1 MFTLPCYSGLV
12 SNDREEISALSYL
25 TAHSGSDG
33 LADNSMEFV
42 AFFSNKKQVSAIEV
56 DVRMNKERQLV
67 LHHDI
72 LGEGQHYV
80 ALEDVFAYISRENS
94 PIRINCDLKETG
106 LEEAVYGLADKYALW
121 PQVELSGTVASRYL
135 AKWCDQIL
143 MNIENGMDDALHG
156 EHIGR
161 WGENVLL
168 EALAKLARSHAKV
181 ININHQLFT
190 DAVQEKGKQL
200 ALEFSL
206 WTVNDLIAI
215 EKYEKQNIYNIT
227 TRKAW
232 TYIQQKGV
240 QAG

>member
-1 MFTLPCYSGLV
+1 
-12 SNDREEISALSYL
+12 
-25 TAHSGSDG
+25 
-33 LADNSMEFV
+33 MEFV
-42 AFFSNKKQVSAIEV
+42 AFFSNKQQISAIEV
-56 DVRMNKERQLV
+56 DVRMNRERQLV

-72 LGEGQHYV
+72 LDEKQRYV
-80 ALEDVFAYISRENS
+80 SLEDVFAYIAREKS

-106 LEEAVYGLADKYALW
+106 LEDAVYGLADKYALW
-121 PQVELSGTVASRYL
+121 PQVELSGTVACSYL
-135 AKWCDQIL
+135 PKWSNQIL
-143 MNIENGMDDALHG
+143 MNIENGMDDSFHG

-168 EALAKLARSHAKV
+168 EALDKLSRSQAKF

-206 WTVNDLIAI
+206 WTVNDLNAI
-215 EKYEKQNIYNIT
+215 RNYEMENIYNIT
-227 TRKAW
+227 TKKAW

-240 QAG
+240 QTG

>member
-1 MFTLPCYSGLV
+1 MHCYSGLV
-12 SNDREEISALSYL
+12 SLKREESSELTYL
-25 TAHSGSDG
+25 TAHAGSDG
-33 LADNSMEFV
+33 LAGNSMEFV
-42 AFFSNKKQVSAIEV
+42 VFFCDKTEISAIEV
-56 DVRMNKERQLV
+56 DVRMNRGRQLV
-67 LHHDI
+67 LHNET
-72 LGEGQHYV
+72 LEEGQRYV
-80 ALEDVFAYISRENS
+80 SLEDVFAYIAREKS

-121 PQVELSGTVASRYL
+121 PQVELSGTVACRYL
-135 AKWCDQIL
+135 SKWRNQIL
-143 MNIENGMDDALHG
+143 MNIENGMDDSFHG
-156 EHIGR
+156 EHIER

-168 EALAKLARSHAKV
+168 EALAKLSRSQAKV

-206 WTVNDLIAI
+206 WTVNDLNAI
-215 EKYEKQNIYNIT
+215 GYYEKENIYNIT

-240 QAG
+240 QTG

>member
-1 MFTLPCYSGLV
+1 
-12 SNDREEISALSYL
+12 
-25 TAHSGSDG
+25 
-33 LADNSMEFV
+33 MEFV
-42 AFFSNKKQVSAIEV
+42 AFFSNKQEISAIEV
-56 DVRMNKERQLV
+56 DVRMNRERQLV

-72 LGEGQHYV
+72 LDEKQGYV
-80 ALEDVFAYISRENS
+80 SLEDVFAYIAREKS

-106 LEEAVYGLADKYALW
+106 LEDAVYGLADKYALW
-121 PQVELSGTVASRYL
+121 PQVELSGTVACSYL
-135 AKWCDQIL
+135 SKWSNQIL
-143 MNIENGMDDALHG
+143 MNIENGMDDSFHG

-168 EALAKLARSHAKV
+168 EALAKLSRSHAKV

-206 WTVNDLIAI
+206 WTVNDLNAI
-215 EKYEKQNIYNIT
+215 GNYEKENIYNIT

-232 TYIQQKGV
+232 SYIQQKGV
-240 QAG
+240 QIG

>member
-1 MFTLPCYSGLV
+1 MKEAS
-12 SNDREEISALSYL
+12 SKLSYL
-25 TAHSGSDG
+25 TAQSGSDG
-33 LADNSMEFV
+33 LANNSMEFV
-42 AFFSNKKQVSAIEV
+42 AFFSNKQEISAIEV
-56 DVRMNKERQLV
+56 DVRMNRERQLV

-72 LGEGQHYV
+72 LDEKQGYV
-80 ALEDVFAYISRENS
+80 ALEDVFAYIARENS

-106 LEEAVYGLADKYALW
+106 LEEAVYGLANKYALW
-121 PQVELSGTVASRYL
+121 PQVELSGTVACSYL
-135 AKWCDQIL
+135 SKWSNQIL
-143 MNIENGMDDALHG
+143 MNIENGMDDSFHG
-156 EHIGR
+156 ENIGR

-206 WTVNDLIAI
+206 WTVNDLNAI
-215 EKYEKQNIYNIT
+215 GNYEKENIYNIT

-232 TYIQQKGV
+232 SYIQQKGM
-240 QAG
+240 QTG

>member
-1 MFTLPCYSGLV
+1 
-12 SNDREEISALSYL
+12 
-25 TAHSGSDG
+25 
-33 LADNSMEFV
+33 MEFV
-42 AFFSNKKQVSAIEV
+42 AFFSNKQEISAIEV
-56 DVRMNKERQLV
+56 DVRMNRERQLV

-72 LGEGQHYV
+72 LDEKQRYV
-80 ALEDVFAYISRENS
+80 SLEDVFAYIAREKS

-106 LEEAVYGLADKYALW
+106 LEDAVYGLADKYALW
-121 PQVELSGTVASRYL
+121 PQVELSGTVACSYL
-135 AKWCDQIL
+135 PKWSNQIL
-143 MNIENGMDDALHG
+143 MNIENGMDDSFHG

-168 EALAKLARSHAKV
+168 EALGKLSRSQAKF

-206 WTVNDLIAI
+206 WTVNDLNAI
-215 EKYEKQNIYNIT
+215 RNYEMENIYNIT
-227 TRKAW
+227 TKKAW

-240 QAG
+240 QTG

>member
-1 MFTLPCYSGLV
+1 
-12 SNDREEISALSYL
+12 
-25 TAHSGSDG
+25 
-33 LADNSMEFV
+33 MEFV
-42 AFFSNKKQVSAIEV
+42 AFFSNKQEISAIEV
-56 DVRMNKERQLV
+56 DVRMNRERQLV

-72 LGEGQHYV
+72 LDEKQGYV
-80 ALEDVFAYISRENS
+80 SLEDVFAYIAREKS

-106 LEEAVYGLADKYALW
+106 LEDAVYGLADKYALW
-121 PQVELSGTVASRYL
+121 PQVELSGTVACSYL
-135 AKWCDQIL
+135 SKWSNQIL
-143 MNIENGMDDALHG
+143 MNIENGMDDSFHG

-168 EALAKLARSHAKV
+168 EALVKLSRSHARV

-206 WTVNDLIAI
+206 WTVNDLNAI
-215 EKYEKQNIYNIT
+215 GNYEKENIYNIT

-232 TYIQQKGV
+232 SYIQQKGV
-240 QAG
+240 QIG

>member
-1 MFTLPCYSGLV
+1 
-12 SNDREEISALSYL
+12 
-25 TAHSGSDG
+25 
-33 LADNSMEFV
+33 MEFV
-42 AFFSNKKQVSAIEV
+42 AFFSNKQEISAIEV
-56 DVRMNKERQLV
+56 DVRMNRERQLV

-72 LGEGQHYV
+72 LDEKQGYV
-80 ALEDVFAYISRENS
+80 SLEDVFAYIAREKR

-106 LEEAVYGLADKYALW
+106 LEDAVYGLADKYALW
-121 PQVELSGTVASRYL
+121 PQVELSGTVACSYL
-135 AKWCDQIL
+135 SKWSNQIL
-143 MNIENGMDDALHG
+143 MNIENGMDDSFHG

-168 EALAKLARSHAKV
+168 EALAKLSRSHAKV

-206 WTVNDLIAI
+206 WTVNDLNAI
-215 EKYEKQNIYNIT
+215 GNYEKENIYNIT

-232 TYIQQKGV
+232 SYIQQKGV
-240 QAG
+240 QIGLNTSIQNGCTKV

>member
-1 MFTLPCYSGLV
+1 
-12 SNDREEISALSYL
+12 
-25 TAHSGSDG
+25 
-33 LADNSMEFV
+33 MEFV
-42 AFFSNKKQVSAIEV
+42 AFFSNKQQISAIEV
-56 DVRMNKERQLV
+56 DVRMNRERQLV

-72 LGEGQHYV
+72 LDEKQRYV
-80 ALEDVFAYISRENS
+80 SLEDVFAYIAREKS

-106 LEEAVYGLADKYALW
+106 LEDAVYGLADKYALW
-121 PQVELSGTVASRYL
+121 PQVELSGTVACSYL
-135 AKWCDQIL
+135 SKWSNQIL
-143 MNIENGMDDALHG
+143 MNIENGMDDSFHG

-168 EALAKLARSHAKV
+168 EALDKLSRSQAKF

-206 WTVNDLIAI
+206 WTVNDLNAI
-215 EKYEKQNIYNIT
+215 RNYEMENIYNIT
-227 TRKAW
+227 TKKAW

-240 QAG
+240 QTG

>member
-1 MFTLPCYSGLV
+1 M
-12 SNDREEISALSYL
+12 SYL
-25 TAHSGSDG
+25 TAHSGSDR

-42 AFFSNKKQVSAIEV
+42 AFFSNKQQISAIEV
-56 DVRMNKERQLV
+56 DVRMNRERQLV

-72 LGEGQHYV
+72 LDEKQRYV
-80 ALEDVFAYISRENS
+80 SLEDVFAYIAREKS

-106 LEEAVYGLADKYALW
+106 LEDAVYGLADKYALW
-121 PQVELSGTVASRYL
+121 PQVELSGTVACSYL
-135 AKWCDQIL
+135 SKWSNQIL
-143 MNIENGMDDALHG
+143 MNIENGMDDSFHG

-168 EALAKLARSHAKV
+168 EALDKLSRSQAKF

-206 WTVNDLIAI
+206 WTVNDLNAI
-215 EKYEKQNIYNIT
+215 RNYEMENIYNIT
-227 TRKAW
+227 TKKAW

-240 QAG
+240 QTG